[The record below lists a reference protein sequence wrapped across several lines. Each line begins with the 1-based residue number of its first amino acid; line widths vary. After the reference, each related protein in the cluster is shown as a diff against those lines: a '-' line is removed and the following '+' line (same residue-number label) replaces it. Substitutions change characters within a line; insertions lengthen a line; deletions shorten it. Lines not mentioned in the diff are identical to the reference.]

1 MNLVDKE
8 KLIGLMRE
16 WGNINNDSFSIESVA
31 DYLLENGV
39 IVLPKF
45 KHKQVLWLIYN
56 ESIKSLEVSSYMIR
70 PEFNNLLQIH
80 LHKNGFNGCC
90 TLDDI
95 GKTVFLTK
103 EEAEQA
109 LKGGLSADG
118 KGFGGC

>member
-1 MNLVDKE
+1 MNNRE
-8 KLIGLMRE
+8 NLISLMRE
-16 WGNINNDSFSIESVA
+16 WGNKHNDSFPMESVA

-56 ESIKSLEVSSYMIR
+56 KTIKPLEISSYMIR

-95 GKTVFLTK
+95 GKTVFLTR

-109 LKGGLSADG
+109 
-118 KGFGGC
+118 